1 MATESERA
9 CPIPQP
15 LLPPAEITEELQG
28 FIDRG
33 FDPRWVRAM
42 GHAPGQLT
50 AWTQFYFP
58 LVFGGQVELRTKEMA
73 RLRIAALNGCHY

>member
-1 MATESERA
+1 MPTGPEQA
-9 CPIPQP
+9 CAIPTP

-33 FDPRWVRAM
+33 VDPRWVRAM
-42 GHAPGQLT
+42 GHAPGLLR
-50 AWTQFYFP
+50 AWTKFYWP
-58 LVFGGQVELRTKEMA
+58 LLFGGQVELRTKELV